1 MLHRG
6 GASERSFQDRHPPH
20 SGASGSAR
28 VLLAVAP
35 PPRLGNPTRW
45 GWPHWLAPAYEA
57 GGHSQTSSHRTLED
71 YG

>member
-6 GASERSFQDRHPPH
+6 GTEGPVQGRDLVHPG
-20 SGASGSAR
+20 SGGSAR

-57 GGHSQTSSHRTLED
+57 GGRPPVSHRTTLED

>member
-6 GASERSFQDRHPPH
+6 GSDPMLTTPRELHA
-20 SGASGSAR
+20 GAGGTAK

-57 GGHSQTSSHRTLED
+57 GGHRPTSHRTLED
-71 YG
+71 FR

>member
-6 GASERSFQDRHPPH
+6 ASERPPAGRLAH
-20 SGASGSAR
+20 GGSSGSAR

-57 GGHSQTSSHRTLED
+57 GGHPPNTHRTLED
-71 YG
+71 FL